1 MITTGTFELCINNFT
16 PSVQPGDDCSKAAYL
31 CNKNTVTQVAL
42 SGWDDDTAE
51 VNNSCM
57 DYMPGIVSSTGE
69 EDNAVWYTFTI
80 AQSGILTFRINP
92 NNNLDDIDFGLY
104 QVTGGNCNTLQ
115 VVRCSASQC
124 WINSESI
131 GPTGLNMIMTDT
143 TEPPGCGG
151 CPVVTASCNWN
162 WVKYLKC

>member
-1 MITTGTFELCINNFT
+1 M
-16 PSVQPGDDCSKAAYL
+16 

-57 DYMPGIVSSTGE
+57 DYMPGLVSGSGGE

-80 AQSGILTFRINP
+80 AQSGILTFSINP

-104 QVTGGNCNTLQ
+104 HVTRGNCSTLQ
-115 VVRCSASQC
+115 LSDAACSLL
-124 WINSESI
+124 E
-131 GPTGLNMIMTDT
+131 
-143 TEPPGCGG
+143 
-151 CPVVTASCNWN
+151 
-162 WVKYLKC
+162 